1 MITMK
6 KVFTAFRIYPALA
19 YHLECAGILP
29 ERPRGVVTLEYV
41 EAMTKH
47 FTRTRGAVP
56 EAVKEILAE
65 MRQQHQPEEKVVRKA
80 RGGRRS

>member
-19 YHLECAGILP
+19 YQLECAGILP

-47 FTRTRGAVP
+47 FTRTRRAVP

-65 MRQQHQPEEKVVRKA
+65 MRQQHQPEEKVVRMA